1 MKFRKITALLLV
13 LCMLLSLSI
22 SAFAAEADEHTI
34 YDSAPDEEPAI
45 STEAATSGTIQN
57 SGIRWSLDEKGW
69 LTISG
74 SGEAPVFQS
83 ADDQPWAAVR
93 EQITEVWFE
102 DVETLSIS
110 DLAYWFEGCT
120 NLTTAELPLAP
131 VIGKHAF
138 YNCPKLSTLT
148 MYYGET
154 VLKSIGEDAFWREA
168 DAGDT
173 LYIAYIIGY
182 PEATVPFY
190 TYDWA
195 ASNRSSRYF
204 YDLYGVYQNADAA
217 TTALN
222 GIKKAP
228 GISVQSTG
236 SIIGN
241 CPSCG
246 KYSFQGTY
254 VEVAHSS
261 RGHANYNECYLC
273 HYVQYL
279 GTYTYKSHGAG
290 GYGSGTC
297 PDCGS
302 HTWVLQS
309 QQASTC
315 TSNGY
320 RSYSCA
326 CGQTKSE
333 TIYASGH
340 NYSYGSWEQYS
351 SSQHRRTGSCRNC
364 GDSDYEYASHSMSYG
379 SWSNS
384 SSSQHSR
391 TASCRTCGYSTTDY
405 GNHSYSTGS
414 WSKYSDTQHRRSK
427 TCSGCGAST
436 YDYANHSYSYGSL
449 VSDSETQ
456 HKRTKTCSACG
467 DSGYEYADH
476 TDANG
481 DGKCDDCG
489 ATVSLTIKWDAGTN
503 GGTIDGK
510 TSITT
515 TGKPNATATAPTS
528 TPVKAGHA
536 FKGWY
541 TSASGGSLYN
551 TVTITAAKT
560 FYAQFTANSYS
571 VTWDLG
577 DGTTEETKQ
586 TYGEAFAGQLEDVL
600 PHGRVRFIR
609 RPLVHVVGVALDGDK
624 AGAGHL
630 CRFRRAEVRRHGIV
644 RILVVIL
651 AERDADREDRRF
663 HAVFLQDRI
672 GERVV
677 AEIAVVE
684 RDDDR
689 LFRQRLAP
697 QDVGLQ
703 LVKGNALRGEE
714 GVQLAP
720 QLPRHHHALRR
731 QRVHQI
737 CRLVKVHAAVYG
749 QPEFAPLRHRRAA
762 DADRLRMLRRDALKD
777 RERRQRRK
785 PRAPAAQ
792 VRGQNDLLFKTACF
806 HGCFRLLFFAVC
818 IIPCW
823 FSVCQFG
830 FASESY
836 NNSRNFS
843 LFALE
848 SC

>member
-1 MKFRKITALLLV
+1 MMKNFKTFTAFVLA
-13 LCMLLSLSI
+13 LCMLFSLSVA
-22 SAFAAEADEHTI
+22 AFAAEVDDHTI
-34 YDSAPDEEPAI
+34 YDSVPDEETAI

-93 EQITEVWFE
+93 DQITEVWFE
-102 DVETLSIS
+102 DVETLTIP

-154 VLKSIGEDAFWREA
+154 VLNSIGEDAFWRET
-168 DAGDT
+168 DSGDT
-173 LYIAYIIGY
+173 LYIGYMIGY
-182 PEATVPFY
+182 PKSSVPFHS
-190 TYDWA
+190 YDWT
-195 ASNRSSRYF
+195 ASNRSERYF

-261 RGHANYNECYLC
+261 RGHANYNECNSC

-279 GTYTYKSHGAG
+279 GTYTTKSHGSGA
-290 GYGSGTC
+290 YGSGTC

-309 QQASTC
+309 QQAATC

-333 TIYASGH
+333 TIYSSGH

-351 SSQHRRTGSCRNC
+351 ASQHRRENYCRNC
-364 GDSDYEYASHSMSYG
+364 GATDYDYASHSMSYG
-379 SWSNS
+379 SWSKCS
-384 SSSQHSR
+384 DSQHSR
-391 TASCRTCGYSTTDY
+391 TASCRTCGYSTTEY
-405 GNHSYSTGS
+405 GNHSYSTGA
-414 WSKYSDTQHRRSK
+414 WSKHSDTQHRRSK

-436 YDYANHSYSYGSL
+436 YDYADHSYSYGSW
-449 VSDSETQ
+449 VSDNETQ

-481 DGKCDDCG
+481 DGRCDDCG
-489 ATVSLTIKWDAGTN
+489 ATVSLTVTWDAGSN

-510 TSITT
+510 AAYSETVQPNS
-515 TGKPNATATAPTS
+515 KPTIPAS
-528 TPVKAGHA
+528 LPVKKGNS

-541 TSASGGSLYN
+541 MAKTGGKLYN
-551 TVTITAAKT
+551 TVTSITTSTT
-560 FYAQFTANSYS
+560 FYAQFEANKYT

-577 DGTTEETKQ
+577 TGQSETTEQ
-586 TYGEAFAGQLEDVL
+586 TYGEKLILPTEPTRKNAEFLGWFTEATGGTQVTANNVFTETTDKTYFAHWEITEVFSVTVPVTL
-600 PHGRVRFIR
+600 
-609 RPLVHVVGVALDGDK
+609 PLVVDESG
-624 AGAGHL
+624 
-630 CRFRRAEVRRHGIV
+630 EVHTGS
-644 RILVVIL
+644 
-651 AERDADREDRRF
+651 
-663 HAVFLQDRI
+663 
-672 GERVV
+672 
-677 AEIAVVE
+677 AEIINASTGTVVVSSVSISTKNGWQLVPYTTDMAHEKVDAKLLGFKINDAQTNKTGDTEIFSLTSPWEIAENSRLPLSYDAVVSAVSKAVTE
-684 RDDDR
+684 QEV
-689 LFRQRLAP
+689 LSIVFVLEW
-697 QDVGLQ
+697 G
-703 LVKGNALRGEE
+703 GE
-714 GVQLAP
+714 
-720 QLPRHHHALRR
+720 
-731 QRVHQI
+731 
-737 CRLVKVHAAVYG
+737 
-749 QPEFAPLRHRRAA
+749 
-762 DADRLRMLRRDALKD
+762 
-777 RERRQRRK
+777 
-785 PRAPAAQ
+785 
-792 VRGQNDLLFKTACF
+792 
-806 HGCFRLLFFAVC
+806 
-818 IIPCW
+818 
-823 FSVCQFG
+823 
-830 FASESY
+830 
-836 NNSRNFS
+836 
-843 LFALE
+843 
-848 SC
+848 

>member
-1 MKFRKITALLLV
+1 MMKNFKQFIAFVLT
-13 LCMLLSLSI
+13 LCMLFSLSVA
-22 SAFAAEADEHTI
+22 AFAAEADEHTI
-34 YDSAPDEEPAI
+34 YDSAPDEEPVV
-45 STEAATSGTIQN
+45 SSEAATSGTIQN

-93 EQITEVWFE
+93 DQITEVWFE
-102 DVETLSIS
+102 DVETLSIP
-110 DLAYWFEGCT
+110 DLAYWFEGCV

-131 VIGKHAF
+131 TIGKHAF

-154 VLKSIGEDAFWREA
+154 VLNSIGEDAFWREA
-168 DAGDT
+168 DSGDT

-217 TTALN
+217 TTAPN

-309 QQASTC
+309 QQAATC

-333 TIYASGH
+333 TIYSSGH
-340 NYSYGSWEQYS
+340 SYSYGSWEQYS

-364 GDSDYEYASHSMSYG
+364 GATDYDYASHSMSYG

-436 YDYANHSYSYGSL
+436 YDYADHSYSYGSWTRA
-449 VSDSETQ
+449 DDTQ
-456 HKRTKTCSACG
+456 HKRTKTCSVCKA
-467 DSGYEYADH
+467 SSEEYADH
-476 TDANG
+476 VDANG

-489 ATVSLTIKWDAGTN
+489 ATVSLTVTWDAGSN

-510 TSITT
+510 ASFSETV
-515 TGKPNATATAPTS
+515 KPNSKPTAPGS
-528 TPVKAGHA
+528 VPVKTGYT
-536 FKGWY
+536 FKGWF
-541 TSASGGSLYN
+541 TAKSGGSLYS
-551 TVTITAAKT
+551 TVTITSSTT
-560 FYAQFTANSYS
+560 FYAQFEANKYA

-577 DGTTEETKQ
+577 TGQSETTEQ
-586 TYGEAFAGQLEDVL
+586 TYGEKLVL
-600 PHGRVRFIR
+600 PTEPVRKNAEFLGWFTEKAGGTEVNSNTTYSTDGETTYYAHWEITEIFSVTVPVTL
-609 RPLVHVVGVALDGDK
+609 PLVIDESG
-624 AGAGHL
+624 
-630 CRFRRAEVRRHGIV
+630 EVHTGT
-644 RILVVIL
+644 
-651 AERDADREDRRF
+651 
-663 HAVFLQDRI
+663 
-672 GERVV
+672 
-677 AEIAVVE
+677 AEIINASTGEVVVSSVGISTKNGWQLVPYTTDMAHAKVDAKQLGFKINDAQTSKTGDAETFALSSPWEITENGRLPISYDAVVSAVSKAITE
-684 RDDDR
+684 QEV
-689 LFRQRLAP
+689 LSVVFVLEW
-697 QDVGLQ
+697 
-703 LVKGNALRGEE
+703 RGE
-714 GVQLAP
+714 
-720 QLPRHHHALRR
+720 
-731 QRVHQI
+731 
-737 CRLVKVHAAVYG
+737 
-749 QPEFAPLRHRRAA
+749 
-762 DADRLRMLRRDALKD
+762 
-777 RERRQRRK
+777 
-785 PRAPAAQ
+785 
-792 VRGQNDLLFKTACF
+792 
-806 HGCFRLLFFAVC
+806 
-818 IIPCW
+818 
-823 FSVCQFG
+823 
-830 FASESY
+830 
-836 NNSRNFS
+836 
-843 LFALE
+843 
-848 SC
+848 

>member
-1 MKFRKITALLLV
+1 MKMRKFAALMLT
-13 LCMLLSLSI
+13 LCMMLSLSI
-22 SAFAAEADEHTI
+22 SAFAASD
-34 YDSAPDEEPAI
+34 AI
-45 STEAATSGTIQN
+45 ASGTIQS
-57 SGIRWSLDEKGW
+57 SGIRWELDSNGW

-83 ADDQPWAAVR
+83 ADDQPWADYR
-93 EQITEVWFE
+93 EQITEVWY
-102 DVETLSIS
+102 DDMSTLTIS

-120 NLTTAELPLAP
+120 ALTTAELPLAP
-131 VIGKHAF
+131 VIGNHAF
-138 YNCPKLSTLT
+138 YGCDNLNTIT

-302 HTWVLQS
+302 HTWILQNE
-309 QQASTC
+309 QAATC

-333 TIYASGH
+333 TIYSSGH
-340 NYSYGSWEQYS
+340 SYSYGSWEQYS

-364 GDSDYEYASHSMSYG
+364 GATDYDYASHSMSYG

-391 TASCRTCGYSTTDY
+391 TVSCRTCGYSTTDY
-405 GNHSYSTGS
+405 GSHSYSTGA

-436 YDYANHSYSYGSL
+436 YDYANHSYSYGSW
-449 VSDSETQ
+449 VTDSETQ

-489 ATVSLTIKWDAGTN
+489 ATVSLTVTWDAGSN

-510 TSITT
+510 AAYSETVQPNS
-515 TGKPNATATAPTS
+515 KPTIPAS
-528 TPVKAGHA
+528 LPVKKGHS

-541 TSASGGSLYN
+541 TAKTGGKLYN
-551 TVTITAAKT
+551 TVTSITASAT
-560 FYAQFTANSYS
+560 FYAQFEANKYV

-577 DGTTEETKQ
+577 TGKTETTNQ
-586 TYGEAFAGQLEDVL
+586 TYGEKLVL
-600 PHGRVRFIR
+600 PTEPPRKNAQFLGWFTEANGGTQVTANDVFTETTDKTYYAHWEITEVFSVTVPVTL
-609 RPLVHVVGVALDGDK
+609 PLVVDESG
-624 AGAGHL
+624 
-630 CRFRRAEVRRHGIV
+630 EVHTGS
-644 RILVVIL
+644 
-651 AERDADREDRRF
+651 
-663 HAVFLQDRI
+663 
-672 GERVV
+672 
-677 AEIAVVE
+677 AEIINASTGTVVVSSVSISAKNGWQLVPYTTDMAHEKVDAKLLGFKINDAQTNKTGDTEIFSLTSPWEIAENSRLPLSYDAVVSAVSKAVTE
-684 RDDDR
+684 QEV
-689 LFRQRLAP
+689 LSIVFVLEW
-697 QDVGLQ
+697 G
-703 LVKGNALRGEE
+703 GE
-714 GVQLAP
+714 
-720 QLPRHHHALRR
+720 
-731 QRVHQI
+731 
-737 CRLVKVHAAVYG
+737 
-749 QPEFAPLRHRRAA
+749 
-762 DADRLRMLRRDALKD
+762 
-777 RERRQRRK
+777 
-785 PRAPAAQ
+785 
-792 VRGQNDLLFKTACF
+792 
-806 HGCFRLLFFAVC
+806 
-818 IIPCW
+818 
-823 FSVCQFG
+823 
-830 FASESY
+830 
-836 NNSRNFS
+836 
-843 LFALE
+843 
-848 SC
+848 

>member
-1 MKFRKITALLLV
+1 MKNFKKFTAFVLA
-13 LCMLLSLSI
+13 LCMLFSLSVA
-22 SAFAAEADEHTI
+22 AFAAEVDEHTI
-34 YDSAPDEEPAI
+34 YDSAPDEETVV
-45 STEAATSGTIQN
+45 SNEVATSGTIQN
-57 SGIRWSLDEKGW
+57 SGIRWDLDNKGW

-74 SGEAPVFQS
+74 SGEAPVFTS

-93 EQITEVWFE
+93 DQISEVWFE
-102 DVETLSIS
+102 DVETLTIP
-110 DLAYWFEGCT
+110 DLAYWFEGCV

-131 VIGKHAF
+131 VIGRHAF

-154 VLKSIGEDAFWREA
+154 VLNSIGEDAFWREA

-182 PEATVPFY
+182 PEATVPFH
-190 TYDWA
+190 TYDWT
-195 ASNRSSRYF
+195 ASNRSERYF
-204 YDLYGVYQNADAA
+204 YDLYGVYQNADAGSAA
-217 TTALN
+217 TS

-261 RGHANYNECYLC
+261 RGHANYNECYAC

-290 GYGSGTC
+290 AYGSGTC

-302 HTWVLQS
+302 HTWILQNE
-309 QQASTC
+309 QAATC

-320 RSYSCA
+320 RNYSCA

-333 TIYASGH
+333 TIYSSGH
-340 NYSYGSWEQYS
+340 SYSYGSWEQYS
-351 SSQHRRTGSCRNC
+351 SSQHRREAYCRNC

-436 YDYANHSYSYGSL
+436 YDYANHSYSYGSW

-489 ATVSLTIKWDAGTN
+489 ATVSLTVTWDAGSN

-510 TSITT
+510 AAYSETVQPNS
-515 TGKPNATATAPTS
+515 KPTAPGS
-528 TPVKAGHA
+528 VPVKTGYT
-536 FKGWY
+536 FKGWF
-541 TSASGGSLYN
+541 TANTGGSLYS
-551 TVTITAAKT
+551 TVTITSSTT
-560 FYAQFTANSYS
+560 FYAQFAANKYT

-577 DGTTEETKQ
+577 TGQSETTEQ
-586 TYGEAFAGQLEDVL
+586 TYGEKLLLPTEPTRKNAEFLGWFTEKDGGTEIDSNTTYTTDGETTYYAHWEITEIFSVTVPVVL
-600 PHGRVRFIR
+600 PLTVDENGE
-609 RPLVHVVGVALDGDK
+609 VHTGS
-624 AGAGHL
+624 
-630 CRFRRAEVRRHGIV
+630 
-644 RILVVIL
+644 
-651 AERDADREDRRF
+651 
-663 HAVFLQDRI
+663 
-672 GERVV
+672 
-677 AEIAVVE
+677 AEIINASTGKVVVSSVSISTKNGWQIVPYTTDMAHEKVDAQLLGFKINGAQTTKNGNAETFALSAPWEIAENSRMTLSYDAVVSAVSKAITE
-684 RDDDR
+684 QEV
-689 LFRQRLAP
+689 LSVVFVLEW
-697 QDVGLQ
+697 G
-703 LVKGNALRGEE
+703 GE
-714 GVQLAP
+714 
-720 QLPRHHHALRR
+720 
-731 QRVHQI
+731 
-737 CRLVKVHAAVYG
+737 
-749 QPEFAPLRHRRAA
+749 
-762 DADRLRMLRRDALKD
+762 
-777 RERRQRRK
+777 
-785 PRAPAAQ
+785 
-792 VRGQNDLLFKTACF
+792 
-806 HGCFRLLFFAVC
+806 
-818 IIPCW
+818 
-823 FSVCQFG
+823 
-830 FASESY
+830 
-836 NNSRNFS
+836 
-843 LFALE
+843 
-848 SC
+848 

>member
-1 MKFRKITALLLV
+1 MMKNFKQFIAFVLT
-13 LCMLLSLSI
+13 LCMLFSLSVA
-22 SAFAAEADEHTI
+22 AFAAEADEHTI
-34 YDSAPDEEPAI
+34 YDSAPDEETVV
-45 STEAATSGTIQN
+45 SNEAATSGTIQN
-57 SGIRWSLDEKGW
+57 SGIRWLLDEKGW

-93 EQITEVWFE
+93 DQITEVWFE
-102 DVETLSIS
+102 DVDTLTIP
-110 DLAYWFEGCT
+110 DLAYWFEGCV

-131 VIGKHAF
+131 TIGKHAF

-154 VLKSIGEDAFWREA
+154 VLKSIGEDAFWRET
-168 DAGDT
+168 DSGDT

-182 PEATVPFY
+182 PEATVPFH

-290 GYGSGTC
+290 AYGSGTC

-309 QQASTC
+309 QQAATC

-326 CGQTKSE
+326 CGQTKNE
-333 TIYASGH
+333 TIYATGH
-340 NYSYGSWEQYS
+340 SYSYGSWEQYS
-351 SSQHRRTGSCRNC
+351 SSQHRREAYCRNC

-391 TASCRTCGYSTTDY
+391 TASCRTCGYSTTEY
-405 GNHSYSTGS
+405 GNHSYSTGA
-414 WSKYSDTQHRRSK
+414 WSKYSDTQHRRAK
-427 TCSGCGAST
+427 TCTSCSAST
-436 YDYANHSYSYGSL
+436 YDYADHSYSYGSW

-489 ATVSLTIKWDAGTN
+489 ATVSLTVTWDAGSN

-510 TSITT
+510 ASFSETM
-515 TGKPNATATAPTS
+515 KPNSKPTAPS
-528 TPVKAGHA
+528 ASPVKTGYT
-536 FKGWY
+536 FKNWY
-541 TSASGGSLYN
+541 TEKTGGKLYN
-551 TVTITAAKT
+551 TVTSITTSQT
-560 FYAQFTANSYS
+560 FYAQFTANTYT
-571 VTWDLG
+571 VTWNLG
-577 DGTTEETKQ
+577 DGRSETTEQ
-586 TYGEAFAGQLEDVL
+586 TYGEKLVL
-600 PHGRVRFIR
+600 PTDPERKNAEFLGWFTEKDGGTEVTANTVFKETAATMYYAHWEVTELFSVTVPATL
-609 RPLVHVVGVALDGDK
+609 PLVVDESGKVYVASASIVNNSTGDVKVSSVSVTSKNGWEFVPYSTNMARAKVDAKQVGFKINSSETSKTGDSEVFTLAAPWTVKEADALSINYD
-624 AGAGHL
+624 
-630 CRFRRAEVRRHGIV
+630 
-644 RILVVIL
+644 
-651 AERDADREDRRF
+651 
-663 HAVFLQDRI
+663 
-672 GERVV
+672 
-677 AEIAVVE
+677 AVVS
-684 RDDDR
+684 
-689 LFRQRLAP
+689 
-697 QDVGLQ
+697 
-703 LVKGNALRGEE
+703 
-714 GVQLAP
+714 
-720 QLPRHHHALRR
+720 
-731 QRVHQI
+731 
-737 CRLVKVHAAVYG
+737 AVSQPVTG
-749 QPEFAPLRHRRAA
+749 QEI
-762 DADRLRMLRRDALKD
+762 M
-777 RERRQRRK
+777 
-785 PRAPAAQ
+785 
-792 VRGQNDLLFKTACF
+792 
-806 HGCFRLLFFAVC
+806 
-818 IIPCW
+818 
-823 FSVCQFG
+823 SVVFV
-830 FASESY
+830 
-836 NNSRNFS
+836 
-843 LFALE
+843 LE
-848 SC
+848 WA

>member
-22 SAFAAEADEHTI
+22 SVFAAEADEHTI

-93 EQITEVWFE
+93 DQITEVWFE
-102 DVETLSIS
+102 DVETLTIP
-110 DLAYWFEGCT
+110 DLAYWFEGCV

-131 VIGKHAF
+131 VIGRHAF

-154 VLKSIGEDAFWREA
+154 ALESIGEDAFWRES

-173 LYIAYIIGY
+173 LYIGYIIGY
-182 PEATVPFY
+182 PKASVPFHS
-190 TYDWA
+190 YDWT
-195 ASNRSSRYF
+195 ASNRSDRYF
-204 YDLYGVYQNADAA
+204 YDLYGVYSSTPADS
-217 TTALN
+217 

-228 GISVQSTG
+228 GASVQSTG
-236 SIIGN
+236 TIIGN

-246 KYSFQGTY
+246 KYAFQGTY

-261 RGHANYNECYLC
+261 RGHANYNECNSC

-302 HTWVLQS
+302 HTWVLDYES
-309 QQASTC
+309 AATC

-320 RSYSCA
+320 RSYSCV

-340 NYSYGSWEQYS
+340 SYSYGSWTQYS
-351 SSQHRRTGSCRNC
+351 SSQHRRESYCRNC

-379 SWSNS
+379 SWSNY

-391 TASCRTCGYSTTDY
+391 TATCRTCGYSTVDY
-405 GNHSYSTGS
+405 GNHSYSYGS
-414 WSKYSDTQHRRSK
+414 W
-427 TCSGCGAST
+427 
-436 YDYANHSYSYGSL
+436 

-560 FYAQFTANSYS
+560 FYAQFTANSYTL
-571 VTWDLG
+571 TWDLG
-577 DGTTEETKQ
+577 NGTTEETKQ
-586 TYGEAFAGQLEDVL
+586 TYGEKLTLPTEPTRKNAEFLGWFTEVNGGTQVDANTIYKTDADSTYYAHWEITEVFSVTVPVTLPLIVDEGGEVHVGAAEIINASTGDVIVSSVSISTKNGWQLVPYTTDMAHEKVDAQLLGFKINDAQTSKNGDAETFNLTAPWTIAESGRLLLDYDAVVSAVSQPVTAQDVL
-600 PHGRVRFIR
+600 S
-609 RPLVHVVGVALDGDK
+609 
-624 AGAGHL
+624 
-630 CRFRRAEVRRHGIV
+630 IV
-644 RILVVIL
+644 FVL
-651 AERDADREDRRF
+651 EWG
-663 HAVFLQDRI
+663 
-672 GERVV
+672 GE
-677 AEIAVVE
+677 
-684 RDDDR
+684 
-689 LFRQRLAP
+689 
-697 QDVGLQ
+697 
-703 LVKGNALRGEE
+703 
-714 GVQLAP
+714 
-720 QLPRHHHALRR
+720 
-731 QRVHQI
+731 
-737 CRLVKVHAAVYG
+737 
-749 QPEFAPLRHRRAA
+749 
-762 DADRLRMLRRDALKD
+762 
-777 RERRQRRK
+777 
-785 PRAPAAQ
+785 
-792 VRGQNDLLFKTACF
+792 
-806 HGCFRLLFFAVC
+806 
-818 IIPCW
+818 
-823 FSVCQFG
+823 
-830 FASESY
+830 
-836 NNSRNFS
+836 
-843 LFALE
+843 
-848 SC
+848 

>member
-1 MKFRKITALLLV
+1 
-13 LCMLLSLSI
+13 MLLSLSI
-22 SAFAAEADEHTI
+22 SVFAAEADEHTI
-34 YDSAPDEEPAI
+34 YDSAPDEETAV

-57 SGIRWSLDEKGW
+57 SSIRWSLDSKGW

-74 SGEAPVFQS
+74 SGEAPVFTS
-83 ADDQPWAAVR
+83 AEDQPWAAVR

-110 DLAYWFEGCT
+110 DLAYWFEGCV

-131 VIGKHAF
+131 TIGRHAF

-154 VLKSIGEDAFWREA
+154 VLNSIGEDAFWREA
-168 DAGDT
+168 DSGDT

-182 PEATVPFY
+182 PEATVPFH

-195 ASNRSSRYF
+195 ASNRSERYF
-204 YDLYGVYQNADAA
+204 YDLYGVYQNADAGSAA
-217 TTALN
+217 TS

-246 KYSFQGTY
+246 KYAFQGTY

-261 RGHANYNECYLC
+261 RGHANYNECNSC

-290 GYGSGTC
+290 AYGSGTC

-309 QQASTC
+309 QQAATC

-340 NYSYGSWEQYS
+340 SYSYGSWEQYS

-364 GDSDYEYASHSMSYG
+364 GATDYDYASHSMSYG
-379 SWSNS
+379 LWSNF

-414 WSKYSDTQHRRSK
+414 WSKYSDTQHRRIK

-436 YDYANHSYSYGSL
+436 YDYANHSYSYGSW

-489 ATVSLTIKWDAGTN
+489 ATVSLTVKWDAGTN

-510 TSITT
+510 TSFSETV
-515 TGKPNATATAPTS
+515 KPNSKPTAPGS
-528 TPVKAGHA
+528 VPVKTGYT
-536 FKGWY
+536 FKGWF
-541 TSASGGSLYN
+541 TAKTGGSLYS
-551 TVTITAAKT
+551 TVTITSSTT
-560 FYAQFTANSYS
+560 FYAQFAANKYT

-577 DGTTEETKQ
+577 IGQSETTEQ
-586 TYGEAFAGQLEDVL
+586 TYGEKLLLPKDPERKNAEFLGWFTEKDGGTEVDSNTIYTTDGETTYYAHWEITEVFSVTVPVTLPLIVDESGEVHAGT
-600 PHGRVRFIR
+600 
-609 RPLVHVVGVALDGDK
+609 
-624 AGAGHL
+624 
-630 CRFRRAEVRRHGIV
+630 
-644 RILVVIL
+644 
-651 AERDADREDRRF
+651 
-663 HAVFLQDRI
+663 
-672 GERVV
+672 
-677 AEIAVVE
+677 AEIINGSTGEVVVSSVSISTKNGWQLVPYTTDMAHEKVDAQLLGFKINGAQTTKNGNAETFALSAPWEIAENSRMTLSYDAVVSAVSKAITE
-684 RDDDR
+684 QEV
-689 LFRQRLAP
+689 LSVVFVLEW
-697 QDVGLQ
+697 
-703 LVKGNALRGEE
+703 RGE
-714 GVQLAP
+714 
-720 QLPRHHHALRR
+720 
-731 QRVHQI
+731 
-737 CRLVKVHAAVYG
+737 
-749 QPEFAPLRHRRAA
+749 
-762 DADRLRMLRRDALKD
+762 
-777 RERRQRRK
+777 
-785 PRAPAAQ
+785 
-792 VRGQNDLLFKTACF
+792 
-806 HGCFRLLFFAVC
+806 
-818 IIPCW
+818 
-823 FSVCQFG
+823 
-830 FASESY
+830 
-836 NNSRNFS
+836 
-843 LFALE
+843 
-848 SC
+848 

>member
-22 SAFAAEADEHTI
+22 SVFAAEADEHTI
-34 YDSAPDEEPAI
+34 YDSAPDEEPVV
-45 STEAATSGTIQN
+45 SSEAATSGTIQN

-74 SGEAPVFQS
+74 SGEASVFTS

-93 EQITEVWFE
+93 DQITEVWFE
-102 DVETLSIS
+102 DVETLTIP
-110 DLAYWFEGCT
+110 DLAYWFEGCV

-131 VIGKHAF
+131 TIGRHAF

-154 VLKSIGEDAFWREA
+154 VLNSIGEDAFWREA
-168 DAGDT
+168 DSGDT

-195 ASNRSSRYF
+195 ASNRSNRYF

-217 TTALN
+217 TTAPN

-351 SSQHRRTGSCRNC
+351 SSQHRREAYCRNC

-414 WSKYSDTQHRRSK
+414 WSKYSDAQHRRSK

-436 YDYANHSYSYGSL
+436 YDYANHSYSYGSW

-489 ATVSLTIKWDAGTN
+489 ATVSLTVTWDAGSN

-510 TSITT
+510 AAYSETVQPNS
-515 TGKPNATATAPTS
+515 KPTIPAS
-528 TPVKAGHA
+528 LPVKKGHS

-541 TSASGGSLYN
+541 TAKTGGKLYN
-551 TVTITAAKT
+551 TVTSITASTT
-560 FYAQFTANSYS
+560 FYAQFEANKY
-571 VTWDLG
+571 VVIWDLG
-577 DGTTEETKQ
+577 TGQSETTEQ
-586 TYGEAFAGQLEDVL
+586 TYGEKLLL
-600 PHGRVRFIR
+600 PKDPERKNAEFLGWFTEATGGTQVTANDTFTETADKTYYAHWEITEVFSVTVPVTL
-609 RPLVHVVGVALDGDK
+609 PLVVDESG
-624 AGAGHL
+624 
-630 CRFRRAEVRRHGIV
+630 EVHTGS
-644 RILVVIL
+644 
-651 AERDADREDRRF
+651 
-663 HAVFLQDRI
+663 
-672 GERVV
+672 
-677 AEIAVVE
+677 AEIINASTGTVVVSSVSISTKNGWQLVPYTTDMAHEKVDAKLLGFKINDAQTNKTGDTEIFSLTSPWEIAENSRLPLSYDAVVSAVSKAITE
-684 RDDDR
+684 QEV
-689 LFRQRLAP
+689 LSIVFVLEW
-697 QDVGLQ
+697 G
-703 LVKGNALRGEE
+703 GE
-714 GVQLAP
+714 
-720 QLPRHHHALRR
+720 
-731 QRVHQI
+731 
-737 CRLVKVHAAVYG
+737 
-749 QPEFAPLRHRRAA
+749 
-762 DADRLRMLRRDALKD
+762 
-777 RERRQRRK
+777 
-785 PRAPAAQ
+785 
-792 VRGQNDLLFKTACF
+792 
-806 HGCFRLLFFAVC
+806 
-818 IIPCW
+818 
-823 FSVCQFG
+823 
-830 FASESY
+830 
-836 NNSRNFS
+836 
-843 LFALE
+843 
-848 SC
+848 

>member
-1 MKFRKITALLLV
+1 MMKNFKKFTALLLA
-13 LCMLLSLSI
+13 LCMVFSLSI
-22 SAFAAEADEHTI
+22 SAFAVEDHEHTV
-34 YDSAPDEEPAI
+34 YESAPDEEIAVQ
-45 STEAATSGTIQN
+45 SVSGEAATSGTIPG
-57 SGIRWSLDEKGW
+57 SSIKWSLDSKGW

-93 EQITEVWFE
+93 DQITEVWFE
-102 DVETLSIS
+102 DVDTLTIP
-110 DLAYWFEGCT
+110 DLAYWFEGCV

-154 VLKSIGEDAFWREA
+154 VLNSIGEDAFWREA
-168 DAGDT
+168 DSGDT

-261 RGHANYNECYLC
+261 RGHANYNECNSC

-279 GTYTYKSHGAG
+279 GTYTTKSHGSGA
-290 GYGSGTC
+290 YGSGTC

-309 QQASTC
+309 QQAATC

-333 TIYASGH
+333 TIYSSGH

-351 SSQHRRTGSCRNC
+351 ASQHRRENYCRNC
-364 GDSDYEYASHSMSYG
+364 GATDYDYASHSMSYG
-379 SWSNS
+379 SWSKYS
-384 SSSQHSR
+384 DSQHSR
-391 TASCRTCGYSTTDY
+391 TASCRTCGYSTTEY
-405 GNHSYSTGS
+405 GNHSYSTGA
-414 WSKYSDTQHRRSK
+414 WSKHSDTQHRRSK

-436 YDYANHSYSYGSL
+436 YDYADHSYSYGSWTRA
-449 VSDSETQ
+449 DDTQ
-456 HKRTKTCSACG
+456 HKRTKTCSACKT
-467 DSGYEYADH
+467 SSEEYADH
-476 TDANG
+476 VDANG

-489 ATVSLTIKWDAGTN
+489 ATVSLTITWDASTN

-560 FYAQFTANSYS
+560 FYAQFTANSYTL
-571 VTWDLG
+571 TWDLG
-577 DGTTEETKQ
+577 NGTTEETKQ
-586 TYGEAFAGQLEDVL
+586 TYGEALVLPTEPTRKNAEFLGWFTEANGGTQVDANTIYKTDADSTYYAHWEITEVFSVTVPVTLPLIVDEGGEVHVGAAEIINASTGDVIVSSVSISTKNGWQLVPYTTDMAHAKVDAKQLGFKINDSVTTKTGDAETFSLTSPWKIAENGKLPLSYDAVVSAVSQPVTEQDVL
-600 PHGRVRFIR
+600 S
-609 RPLVHVVGVALDGDK
+609 VVFVLEWK
-624 AGAGHL
+624 
-630 CRFRRAEVRRHGIV
+630 
-644 RILVVIL
+644 
-651 AERDADREDRRF
+651 
-663 HAVFLQDRI
+663 
-672 GERVV
+672 GE
-677 AEIAVVE
+677 
-684 RDDDR
+684 
-689 LFRQRLAP
+689 
-697 QDVGLQ
+697 
-703 LVKGNALRGEE
+703 
-714 GVQLAP
+714 
-720 QLPRHHHALRR
+720 
-731 QRVHQI
+731 
-737 CRLVKVHAAVYG
+737 
-749 QPEFAPLRHRRAA
+749 
-762 DADRLRMLRRDALKD
+762 
-777 RERRQRRK
+777 
-785 PRAPAAQ
+785 
-792 VRGQNDLLFKTACF
+792 
-806 HGCFRLLFFAVC
+806 
-818 IIPCW
+818 
-823 FSVCQFG
+823 
-830 FASESY
+830 
-836 NNSRNFS
+836 
-843 LFALE
+843 
-848 SC
+848 

>member
-1 MKFRKITALLLV
+1 MMKNFKKFTALLLA
-13 LCMLLSLSI
+13 LCMVFSLSI
-22 SAFAAEADEHTI
+22 SAFAVEDHEHTV
-34 YDSAPDEEPAI
+34 YESAPDEEIAVQ
-45 STEAATSGTIQN
+45 SVSGEAATSGTIPG
-57 SGIRWSLDEKGW
+57 SSIKWSLDSKGW

-74 SGEAPVFQS
+74 SGEAPVFTS

-154 VLKSIGEDAFWREA
+154 VLNSIGEDAFWRET
-168 DAGDT
+168 DSGDT

-195 ASNRSSRYF
+195 ASNRSNRYF
-204 YDLYGVYQNADAA
+204 YDLYGVYPNAD
-217 TTALN
+217 TAN
-222 GIKKAP
+222 TAVNTASVSGIQKVP
-228 GISVQSTG
+228 GISLTASTG
-236 SIIGN
+236 IVGT
-241 CPSCG
+241 CPSC
-246 KYSFQGTY
+246 KQYSLQGTY
-254 VEVAHSS
+254 VSTTHTS
-261 RGHANYNECYLC
+261 RGHAEYYECYKC
-273 HYVQYL
+273 HYTKKL
-279 GTYTYKSHGAG
+279 GTYVYKDHGSG
-290 GYGSGTC
+290 SYGSWTC

-302 HTWVLQS
+302 HTWVLDYEND
-309 QQASTC
+309 ATC
-315 TSNGY
+315 TRNGY
-320 RSYSCA
+320 REYSCD
-326 CGQTKSE
+326 CGQSKRE
-333 TIYASGH
+333 TIYATGH
-340 NYSYGSWEQYS
+340 SYSYGSWEQYS
-351 SSQHRRTGSCRNC
+351 ASQHRREAYCRNC
-364 GDSDYEYASHSMSYG
+364 GNSDYEYASHSMNYG

-436 YDYANHSYSYGSL
+436 YDYANHSYSYGSW

-551 TVTITAAKT
+551 TVTITVAKT
-560 FYAQFTANSYS
+560 FYAQFTANSYTL
-571 VTWDLG
+571 TWDLG
-577 DGTTEETKQ
+577 NGTTEETKQ
-586 TYGEAFAGQLEDVL
+586 TYGEKLTLPTEPTRKNAEFLGWFTEVNGGTQVDANTIYKTDADSTYYAHWEITEVFSVTVPVTLPLIVDEGGEVHVGAAEIINASTGDVIVSSVSISTKNGWQLVPYTTDMAHAKVDAKQLGFKINDSVTTKTGDAETFSLTSPWTIAENGKLPLTYDAVVSAVSQPVTEQDVL
-600 PHGRVRFIR
+600 S
-609 RPLVHVVGVALDGDK
+609 VVFVLEWK
-624 AGAGHL
+624 
-630 CRFRRAEVRRHGIV
+630 
-644 RILVVIL
+644 
-651 AERDADREDRRF
+651 
-663 HAVFLQDRI
+663 
-672 GERVV
+672 GE
-677 AEIAVVE
+677 
-684 RDDDR
+684 
-689 LFRQRLAP
+689 
-697 QDVGLQ
+697 
-703 LVKGNALRGEE
+703 
-714 GVQLAP
+714 
-720 QLPRHHHALRR
+720 
-731 QRVHQI
+731 
-737 CRLVKVHAAVYG
+737 
-749 QPEFAPLRHRRAA
+749 
-762 DADRLRMLRRDALKD
+762 
-777 RERRQRRK
+777 
-785 PRAPAAQ
+785 
-792 VRGQNDLLFKTACF
+792 
-806 HGCFRLLFFAVC
+806 
-818 IIPCW
+818 
-823 FSVCQFG
+823 
-830 FASESY
+830 
-836 NNSRNFS
+836 
-843 LFALE
+843 
-848 SC
+848 